1 MTKAK
6 CPYCGKY
13 RNLDA
18 HSPHC
23 WARNKIREQDSNPQQ
38 DEQGS
43 SGPTA

>member
-23 WARNKIREQDSNPQQ
+23 WVRKEIRRQKVEQDATLEPIDQ
-38 DEQGS
+38 D
-43 SGPTA
+43 